1 MNVLALGTAATLQGG
16 SPRPCGSCTPA
27 SFNELPTLDRGEGGE
42 GTTKAW
48 GWTIAERR
56 MGQAT
61 GEGQHRWQK
70 LLLQLWPRLAV
81 ARLRPPEN
89 APLLAPWQAQAIES
103 NRSSLTSSK
112 QQQHQ
117 APLLVDGFS
126 PPTCSLHPSPAGTYQ
141 HSRTTTRAALDRLAR
156 RRRVLPHAKSTGTA
170 AGRSRQNLETSRRQ
184 QNTQLASPDDCN
196 LWPPPHTLLPPTR
209 ASDPRRPPRQPP
221 SPRASRAFLAHRF
234 SSLVSAR
241 RRPVLSF
248 HVARRLI
255 AEFLTLILRRR
266 APAHPNGRRASHA
279 ISDYFLLG
287 EVGDARSHPS
297 RTVATTI
304 HNKNDCGNASNC
316 FKLRHETQ
324 GRLCRRIAWSRCLV
338 S

>member
-1 MNVLALGTAATLQGG
+1 MSVLALGTAATLQGG

-48 GWTIAERR
+48 GWTIAEGR

-61 GEGQHRWQK
+61 GEDQHRWQK

-103 NRSSLTSSK
+103 NRSSLSSSK

-126 PPTCSLHPSPAGTYQ
+126 PPTCSLHPSPAGTHQ

-156 RRRVLPHAKSTGTA
+156 RQRVLPHAKSTGTA
-170 AGRSRQNLETSRRQ
+170 AGRSRQNLETSRPVA
-184 QNTQLASPDDCN
+184 NKTPSLPHLTTATSGHH
-196 LWPPPHTLLPPTR
+196 PHTLLPPTR
-209 ASDPRRPPRQPP
+209 ANDPRRPPRQPP

-279 ISDYFLLG
+279 ISDYFPSFWG
-287 EVGDARSHPS
+287 RWETPARTRP
-297 RTVATTI
+297 
-304 HNKNDCGNASNC
+304 
-316 FKLRHETQ
+316 EQ
-324 GRLCRRIAWSRCLV
+324 
-338 S
+338 